1 VARLTTAADGDAPE
15 ILISQPAGMA
25 EDTKDPFD
33 TQYNPFQHPLIWCLQ
48 DFLAQQKAAGASSTA
63 TATSGNLQDAFV
75 KSQDL
80 QAAAEVG
87 S

>member
-1 VARLTTAADGDAPE
+1 
-15 ILISQPAGMA
+15 MA
-25 EDTKDPFD
+25 EGTTDPFD
-33 TQYNPFQHPLIWCLQ
+33 TPYNPFHHPLIWCLQ
-48 DFLAQQKAAGASSTA
+48 DFLAQQKAGANSTS

-87 S
+87 LSPPDARLLSAHTP